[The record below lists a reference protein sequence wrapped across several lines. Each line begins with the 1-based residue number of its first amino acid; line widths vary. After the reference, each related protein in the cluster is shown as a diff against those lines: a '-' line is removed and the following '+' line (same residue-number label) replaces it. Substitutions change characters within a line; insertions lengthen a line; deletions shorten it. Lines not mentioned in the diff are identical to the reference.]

1 MLVIAHRGARGEKPE
16 NSIAALRTGLDSGA
30 DIIEFDIRVTRDG
43 VPILSHDYLMYR
55 MHHKLDFITRHTLA
69 ELEKKTTGSDHEVVT
84 LEQALD
90 ECLGK
95 IIIIIDMK
103 EYRAVTPVLTT
114 LKKRL
119 KRKKDWESVMFSS
132 FNPLILRKIRGR
144 VPHASLALLHHRN
157 PLNFI
162 AWQIPLRLTAVGFH
176 RTHLSSFGL
185 KVAQKLGL
193 FTYVYTVNRLGAA
206 QILENKGY
214 DAVVT
219 DFPTQFVRDLEKSTK
234 HT

>member
-1 MLVIAHRGARGEKPE
+1 MLVIGHRGARGEKPE
-16 NSIAALRTGLDSGA
+16 NSITALRTGIESGA
-30 DIIEFDIRVTRDG
+30 DAIEFDIRVTRDG
-43 VPILSHDYLMYR
+43 IPILTHDYLMYR
-55 MHHKLDFITRHTLA
+55 THHKIDFISRHSLS
-69 ELEKKTTGSDHEVVT
+69 ELTKKTAGSDHQVMT
-84 LEQALD
+84 LEAALN

-95 IIIIIDMK
+95 TMLIIDMK
-103 EYRAVTPVLTT
+103 EYRAVTPVVTL
-114 LKKRL
+114 LKKYF
-119 KRKKDWESVMFSS
+119 KRKKDWEAVVFSS
-132 FNPLILRKIRGR
+132 FNPLILRKIKTK

-206 QILENKGY
+206 HILEAKGY
-214 DAVVT
+214 DGVIT
-219 DFPTQFVRDLEKSTK
+219 DYPTEFMRELNKKQP
-234 HT
+234 

>member
-30 DIIEFDIRVTRDG
+30 DVIEFDIRVTRDG

-69 ELEKKTTGSDHEVVT
+69 ELEKKVAGTEHEVVT
-84 LEQALD
+84 LEKALD

-103 EYRAVTPVLTT
+103 EYRAVTSVINA

-119 KRKKDWESVMFSS
+119 KRKKDWESIMFSS
-132 FNPLILRKIRGR
+132 FNPLILRKIRTR
-144 VPHASLALLHHRN
+144 APHASLALLHHRN

-176 RTHLSSFGL
+176 RLHLSNFGL

-206 QILENKGY
+206 KILEDKGY

-219 DFPTQFVRDLEKSTK
+219 DFPTQFVHDLQKK
-234 HT
+234 